1 MNDRALANDIRARDV
16 AELKTVTVHRRNGS
30 GAGAKR
36 KLAISVLRYN
46 PQDPAS
52 VPHLQ
57 TYAVEE
63 ADGMTLFIALNE
75 IRETQD
81 ASLQF
86 DFVCRAGICGS
97 CAMVVNGRP
106 TLACRTLTK
115 NLPAEITLAP
125 LPFFELIGDLSV
137 NTGKWMRGM
146 SERVRG
152 WLHLKEPNPDLSRIE
167 ERMDP
172 DLAEKIYELD
182 RCIECGCC
190 VAACG
195 TARMRQDFV
204 GAVGLNRVARFRLDP
219 RDRRTDADFY
229 EVIGDDD
236 GVFGCMSLL
245 GCHDVCPKDLPLVTQ
260 IAFLR
265 RKMVRM
271 GFS

>member
-1 MNDRALANDIRARDV
+1 MNDAS
-16 AELKTVTVHRRNGS
+16 LKTVSLPHRAGNGG
-30 GAGAKR
+30 GAPR
-36 KLAISVLRYN
+36 RLSISVLRYN
-46 PQDPAS
+46 PQDPTS
-52 VPHLQ
+52 VPHLE
-57 TYAVEE
+57 TYELEE
-63 ADGMTLFIALNE
+63 ADGMTLFIALTE
-75 IRETQD
+75 IREKQD

-97 CAMVVNGRP
+97 CAMVINGRP
-106 TLACRTLTK
+106 TLACRALTK
-115 NLPAEITLAP
+115 SLPLQITLAP

-152 WLHLKEPNPDLSRIE
+152 WLHLKNPNPDLSRIE
-167 ERMDP
+167 ERMEP

-195 TARMRQDFV
+195 TARMREDFV
-204 GAVGLNRVARFRLDP
+204 GAVGLNRIARFRLDP
-219 RDRRTDADFY
+219 RDSRTDADYY

-245 GCHDVCPKDLPLVTQ
+245 ACHDVCPKELPLGTQ

-265 RKMVRM
+265 RRMVKM
-271 GFS
+271 GFA